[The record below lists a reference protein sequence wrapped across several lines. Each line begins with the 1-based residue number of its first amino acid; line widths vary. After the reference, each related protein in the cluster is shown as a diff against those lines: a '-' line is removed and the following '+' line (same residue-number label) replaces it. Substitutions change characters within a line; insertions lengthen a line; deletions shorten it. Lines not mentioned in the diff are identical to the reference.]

1 MVAVTKKISS
11 HSSYLKR
18 ENNLFLW
25 TLLWDGQGGVACC
38 DSWGHKESD
47 TTEQLN
53 WTELNW
59 WDHLETLFSFCF
71 LSCLHLGCGQS
82 CITGH
87 ISAPAPGKGKGMWK
101 SPHPDPALAHVTSAY
116 VSPVR
121 TQSMVT
127 PSCKGGWE
135 CIRLQLCHSIPHPS
149 TFSL

>member
-1 MVAVTKKISS
+1 MG
-11 HSSYLKR
+11 
-18 ENNLFLW
+18 W
-25 TLLWDGQGGVACC
+25 TGRPGVLRFVRSQRVRHDWA
-38 DSWGHKESD
+38 
-47 TTEQLN
+47 
-53 WTELNW
+53 TELNW

-87 ISAPAPGKGKGMWK
+87 ISAPAHGKGKGMWK

-135 CIRLQLCHSIPHPS
+135 YIQLQFCYSSRTDLGSSCHSGYHVFFLCSLIHPHFPCRARP
-149 TFSL
+149 FSVGVL